1 MTAIKSTPEGV
12 DFVESNTNKLLFKF
26 IEEQDND
33 IMRLIINHS
42 KVEDNTTQ
50 TKINQDL
57 IEAVF
62 NDIFSEFYNADI

>member
-1 MTAIKSTPEGV
+1 MTAIKSTNEGL

-26 IEEQDND
+26 TEEQDND
-33 IMRLIINHS
+33 ILRLIINHS

-57 IEAVF
+57 IESVF
-62 NDIFSEFYNADI
+62 TDIFSEF

>member
-1 MTAIKSTPEGV
+1 LTAIKSTNEGL

-26 IEEQDND
+26 TEEQDND
-33 IMRLIINHS
+33 ILRLIINHS

-57 IEAVF
+57 IESVF
-62 NDIFSEFYNADI
+62 TDIFSEF

>member
-1 MTAIKSTPEGV
+1 LTAIKSTNEGL

-26 IEEQDND
+26 TEEQYND
-33 IMRLIINHS
+33 ILRLIINHS

-57 IEAVF
+57 IESVF
-62 NDIFSEFYNADI
+62 TDIFSEF